1 VLVVNEP
8 AGQIVHYLYGAFG
21 GASFGPEHLTKKV
34 PANVKKV
41 IIYTAFPDMA
51 NRDSY
56 PVTEKVTFTHNW
68 GDVLKIL
75 EADYPASANVAVF
88 PYAEMQYT
96 K

>member
-1 VLVVNEP
+1 
-8 AGQIVHYLYGAFG
+8 
-21 GASFGPEHLTKKV
+21 
-34 PANVKKV
+34 
-41 IIYTAFPDMA
+41 MA